1 MTVAKKRPPARKPH
15 MKIICWWG
23 FIVDFASICDEVAH
37 LLNVNLVR
45 IVAIL
50 WLYGEDV
57 AGHVSVALVLPNTS
71 LKQFPKKTKGY
82 LFSFLLSANPAYI
95 ISMSNSF
102 LNGKLALIHTATQTS
117 LG

>member
-1 MTVAKKRPPARKPH
+1 MAAPVIISSQATSTSSPNPDKPTGMVYISTELVTINGQRKA
-15 MKIICWWG
+15 
-23 FIVDFASICDEVAH
+23 V
-37 LLNVNLVR
+37 
-45 IVAIL
+45 
-50 WLYGEDV
+50 
-57 AGHVSVALVLPNTS
+57 
-71 LKQFPKKTKGY
+71 QFPKKTKGY